1 MADGLKLICFDLG
14 GVVVR
19 LKSGVA
25 AELQAICPP
34 HRQATLSAALRDDFT
49 HEQTSFSLNE
59 EYQRGLLTT
68 ENYLAKV
75 LANFEGSISAAKLR
89 EKFLSVIAGE
99 YAESV
104 SLLAKLAKNYRL
116 ACYSN
121 THDLHWQHM
130 LERFSW
136 MRHFE
141 LPLASHL
148 TGIAKPHADSFAA
161 VCRTSKL
168 LASECLFV
176 DDRTVNIEG
185 AVKYGMRAVHCTAP
199 LKLADALR
207 NAGVAGL

>member
-1 MADGLKLICFDLG
+1 MANTVKLICFDLG

-25 AELQAICPP
+25 AELVAICPA

-49 HEQTSFSLNE
+49 HQQTSFSLNE

-68 ENYLAKV
+68 ENYLTNM
-75 LANFEGSISAAKLR
+75 LQNFEGAISEAQLR
-89 EKFLSVIAGE
+89 EKVLSIIAGE
-99 YAESV
+99 FEESV
-104 SLLAKLAKNYRL
+104 SLLPKLAKNYRL

-136 MRHFE
+136 MSHFE

-148 TGIAKPHADSFAA
+148 TGIAKPHLDSFAA
-161 VCRTSKL
+161 LCNASKL
-168 LASECLFV
+168 GAEECLFV
-176 DDRTVNIEG
+176 DDRMVNIEG
-185 AVKYGMRAVHCTAP
+185 AVKYGMRAVHSTAP
-199 LKLADALR
+199 SKLALALQD
-207 NAGVAGL
+207 AGVAGL